1 MKHLSR
7 AATATGPAVLV
18 AALLAV
24 FPTTGTIA
32 NADPG
37 PSAASV
43 SAGDARAP
51 AARRVF
57 RRYGGRAVRQAA
69 WKQTVKITFRGR
81 ADDVVGARTG
91 AGTPGCQRV
100 RLATRAGTLVRQ
112 ARSDFWVLPERG
124 RYVLTYEQDCVFG
137 DTGGDDPAP
146 PYRRALSVQ
155 LLKVRTHR
163 LAPGDGLLTLPV
175 ERGYVDVAELRLAG
189 RRPVSVEVT
198 NHPEQGL
205 LGGEINRIITPS
217 STPPVR
223 AVGQVV
229 DGDQCSEKS
238 PLTIEAG
245 ERVTGSTYYLGADG
259 LYAEPGRT
267 LFCDRDAR
275 YHVAE
280 RGDTFWFF
288 NEERPLELEAA
299 RLR

>member
-1 MKHLSR
+1 MKHVLHAVIASGL
-7 AATATGPAVLV
+7 AALV
-18 AALLAV
+18 AALLAAL
-24 FPTTGTIA
+24 PATGTIA
-32 NADPG
+32 HADGG
-37 PSAASV
+37 PAATSV
-43 SAGDARAP
+43 SDGDARAP
-51 AARRVF
+51 AVKRVF
-57 RRYGGRAVRQAA
+57 RRYGGRAVRQAT
-69 WKQTVKITFRGR
+69 WNQTVRITFRGR
-81 ADDVVGARTG
+81 ADDVVGVRSG
-91 AGTPGCQRV
+91 ADAPGCQEV
-100 RLATRAGTLVRQ
+100 RLATRAGTVVRQ

-137 DTGGDDPAP
+137 DTGGDDPGL
-146 PYRRALSVQ
+146 PYRRSLAVQ

-175 ERGYVDVAELRLAG
+175 KRGYVDVAELRLAG
-189 RRPVSVEVT
+189 RRPVSVAVT
-198 NHPEQGL
+198 NHPDQGL
-205 LGGEINRIITPS
+205 LGGEIDRIITPS

-223 AVGQVV
+223 AVGQAV

-267 LFCDRDAR
+267 LICDRDAR